1 MSGSRVFAKVFAHVK
16 KAACAVLFVL
26 ATLTTNAN
34 VCAEERASET
44 LFREGT
50 EAITRGEFATAI
62 ERFEALSDMGFVH
75 PDVSYNRGLAYV
87 ARLRAGADRPGDLGR
102 SAAAFEETLR
112 LRPDDVD
119 ADRALDIVR
128 AEVTKRRSRRGKD
141 ATTVRPT
148 LDRVVVG
155 LVSERAWSLFALGS
169 SLLFALGLFLRR
181 APSSGLSVTGRVLAP
196 TALVLFFVFFPLTL
210 GARNVRLT
218 TRAAVI
224 VAPEV
229 HLVDDAGTAKGGD
242 PIPEAQLVEA
252 GELRGA
258 LIHVRWGVAEGWIPT
273 ASARLL
279 SP

>member
-1 MSGSRVFAKVFAHVK
+1 MSRLCTPMTMGPLTAVSV
-16 KAACAVLFVL
+16 VLFVL
-26 ATLTTNAN
+26 AAYATGGVAL
-34 VCAEERASET
+34 AEERSSET
-44 LFREGT
+44 LFREGASAV
-50 EAITRGEFATAI
+50 EKGEYATAI

-75 PDVSYNRGLAYV
+75 PDASYNRGLAYV
-87 ARLRAGADRPGDLGR
+87 ARLRTGADRPGDLGR
-102 SAAAFEETLR
+102 AAAAFEETLR
-112 LRPDDVD
+112 LRPDDPD
-119 ADRALDIVR
+119 ADRALDIIR
-128 AEVTKRRSRRGKD
+128 AEVTKRRARRGKD

-148 LDRVVVG
+148 LDRVVISLASERTWSVLA
-155 LVSERAWSLFALGS
+155 LVSSVLFAV
-169 SLLFALGLFLRR
+169 GLFLRR
-181 APSSGLSVTGRVLAP
+181 ASSGAFAVAGRVLAP

-210 GARNVRLT
+210 GARTLRLT

-258 LIHVRWGVAEGWIPT
+258 LIHVRWGSTEGWIP
-273 ASARLL
+273 AGSVRLL

>member
-1 MSGSRVFAKVFAHVK
+1 MNRTRPRRTTRHV
-16 KAACAVLFVL
+16 AAVWVGLFVL
-26 ATLTTNAN
+26 TAHLAGG
-34 VCAEERASET
+34 VAIAEERSSET
-44 LFREGT
+44 LFQEGSQ
-50 EAITRGEFATAI
+50 ALAKGEYATAI

-75 PDVSYNRGLAYV
+75 PDASYDRGLAYV

-102 SAAAFEETLR
+102 AAAAFEETLR
-112 LRPDDVD
+112 LRPDDNE
-119 ADRALDIVR
+119 ADRALDIIR

-155 LVSERAWSLFALGS
+155 LASERTWSLLALAAS
-169 SLLFALGLFLRR
+169 VLFALGLFLRR
-181 APSSGLSVTGRVLAP
+181 ASASGLSVAGRVLAP

-210 GARNVRLT
+210 GARSLRLT

-224 VAPEV
+224 VASEV
-229 HLVDDAGTAKGGD
+229 HLVDDAGTATGGD

-252 GELRGA
+252 GELRGG
-258 LIHVRWGVAEGWIPT
+258 LIHVRWGATEGWIP
-273 ASARLL
+273 AGSVRLL

>member
-1 MSGSRVFAKVFAHVK
+1 MIRSLFQTTSRPFASVVGGLFFLTVLLTHHV
-16 KAACAVLFVL
+16 AS
-26 ATLTTNAN
+26 
-34 VCAEERASET
+34 AEERTAES

-50 EAITRGEFATAI
+50 EALAKGEYAVAI
-62 ERFEALSDMGFVH
+62 ERFEVLSDMGFVH
-75 PDVSYNRGLAYV
+75 PDASYDRGLAYV

-102 SAAAFEETLR
+102 AAAAFEETLR
-112 LRPDDVD
+112 LRPDDIE
-119 ADRALDIVR
+119 ADRALDLIR

-155 LVSERAWSLFALGS
+155 LASERTWSLLALVA

-181 APSSGLSVTGRVLAP
+181 SATKGVSIAGRVLAP
-196 TALVLFFVFFPLTL
+196 TAFVLCMVFVPLTL
-210 GARNVRLT
+210 GARSLRLT

-224 VAPEV
+224 VATEV
-229 HLVDDAGTAKGGD
+229 HLVDDTGTASGGD

-252 GELRGA
+252 GEQRGN
-258 LIHVRWGVAEGWIPT
+258 LVHVRWGATEGWVPT
-273 ASARLL
+273 GSVRLL

>member
-1 MSGSRVFAKVFAHVK
+1 MSCTRPFA
-16 KAACAVLFVL
+16 AVAGGRFVL
-26 ATLTTNAN
+26 TAPRDEN
-34 VCAEERASET
+34 VARGEERSSET
-44 LFREGT
+44 LFREGS
-50 EAITRGEFATAI
+50 EALTKGEYATAI

-75 PDVSYNRGLAYV
+75 PDASYDRGLAYV

-102 SAAAFEETLR
+102 AAAAFEETLR
-112 LRPDDVD
+112 LRPEDLE
-119 ADRALDIVR
+119 ADRALDIIR

-148 LDRVVVG
+148 LDRVVIG
-155 LVSERAWSLFALGS
+155 LASERTWSLLALVTS
-169 SLLFALGLFLRR
+169 ILFALGLFLRR
-181 APSSGLSVTGRVLAP
+181 ASVGGLSVAGRVLAP
-196 TALVLFFVFFPLTL
+196 TALVFFFIFLPLTL
-210 GARNVRLT
+210 GARSLRLT

-252 GELRGA
+252 GELRGG
-258 LIHVRWGVAEGWIPT
+258 LVHVRWGSTEGWIP
-273 ASARLL
+273 AGSVRLL